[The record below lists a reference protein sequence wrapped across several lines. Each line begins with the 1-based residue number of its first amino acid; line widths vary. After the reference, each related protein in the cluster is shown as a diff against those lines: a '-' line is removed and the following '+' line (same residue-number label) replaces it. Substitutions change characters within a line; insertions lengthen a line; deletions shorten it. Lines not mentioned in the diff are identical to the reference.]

1 MSHDAVPHATETP
14 LPLTL
19 NVLAQYVKDASFEN
33 PNAPE
38 SLRVNAQPEIELNVD
53 MQARGK
59 GEKVYEVDLHVR
71 ASATRE
77 GETLFLVEVVYAGL
91 FLIDGVGEAEI
102 EPVLLVECPRLLFP
116 FARRIVADLT
126 RDGGFPPLMLEP
138 IDFLG
143 LYLAQRVQSP
153 AGMA

>member
-1 MSHDAVPHATETP
+1 MTENQANTP

-38 SLRVNAQPEIELNVD
+38 SLRIEGQPEIELNVD
-53 MQARGK
+53 MQAK
-59 GEKVYEVDLHVR
+59 GQGDKIYEVELKIQ
-71 ASATRE
+71 ATGKRE
-77 GETLFLVEVVYAGL
+77 NSTLFVTEVVYAGL
-91 FLIDGVGEAEI
+91 FLVDGVGESDI

-116 FARRIVADLT
+116 FARRVVADMT

-143 LYLAQRVQSP
+143 LYIAQRSQEP
-153 AGMA
+153 AGEA

>member
-1 MSHDAVPHATETP
+1 MTDTPVPHTAEMP

-33 PNAPE
+33 PNAPD
-38 SLRVNAQPEIELNVD
+38 SLRVNAQPEIELHVD
-53 MQARGK
+53 MQARSK
-59 GEKVYEVDLHVR
+59 GEKVFEVDLHVR
-71 ASATRE
+71 ATATRE
-77 GETLFLVEVVYAGL
+77 SDTLFLVEVVYAGL
-91 FLIDGVGEAEI
+91 FLIDGVGEADL

-116 FARRIVADLT
+116 FARRIIADLS

-143 LYLAQRVQSP
+143 LYLSQRTEA
-153 AGMA
+153 AGQA